1 MYIAP
6 KLRETYLGEPIR
18 FDPAAPLDDER
29 ARIKAALMDS
39 ITAMAESLPEHTV
52 IPYRN
57 IRKRDYPKN
66 IRKDKTEHE
75 TACC

>member
-1 MYIAP
+1 
-6 KLRETYLGEPIR
+6 
-18 FDPAAPLDDER
+18 
-29 ARIKAALMDS
+29 MDS
-39 ITAMAESLPEHTV
+39 ITALAESLPEHTV

-66 IRKDKTEHE
+66 KTEVSSHHE